1 VIFSCNSELA
11 RDKDLCED
19 LRRKELLLTNQLKD
33 REYAIIEADRTLSI
47 ENTLTDKQR
56 IEIDEL

>member
-1 VIFSCNSELA
+1 M
-11 RDKDLCED
+11 
-19 LRRKELLLTNQLKD
+19 TNQLKD

-56 IEIDEL
+56 IEIDELQRDNTRMELSL